1 MAYDLEEQ
9 EQLASLKAWWEKYGN
24 FVLTVITLVLLAFAA
39 WNGWRWYQ
47 RNDAAQAAPLY
58 DQLLKAAEGKGAG
71 DPKADPKTAHAPKD
85 FAKARELAG
94 TLLEKHGRS
103 VYATM
108 AALQMARLHH
118 DAGDL
123 AAARAQLAWVIDRS
137 KQPEF
142 VPVARVRL
150 AGVLLDEK
158 NYDEALKVLGA
169 DVPPA
174 FAVAVADRRGDVL
187 FAQNRLDE
195 ARNAWRDALARADA
209 QHPLRNLIQLKLD
222 ALPPA
227 AAS

>member
-24 FVLTVITLVLLAFAA
+24 FILTLVTIVLLAFAA

-47 RNDAAQAAPLY
+47 RNDAQQAAPLY
-58 DQLLKAAEGKGAG
+58 EQLLKAAEPKPGADGKP
-71 DPKADPKTAHAPKD
+71 DPKASGPQDL
-85 FAKARELAG
+85 AKAREIAG

-108 AALQMARLHH
+108 SALQMAKLHH
-118 DAGDL
+118 EAGDL
-123 AAARAQLAWVIDRS
+123 AAARAQLAWVIDKARH
-137 KQPEF
+137 PEF

-150 AGVLLDEK
+150 SGVLLDEK
-158 NYDEALKVLGA
+158 NYDEALKVLGV

-174 FAVAVADRRGDVL
+174 FVVAVADRRGDVL
-187 FAQNRLDE
+187 LAQNKVDE
-195 ARNAWRDALARADA
+195 ARKAWRDALASADA